1 MTGET
6 DALRSRDVAQK
17 TRALRKYEAGAAAM
31 ARDAGDPPLEMLS
44 PFGPLIGRT
53 RVSPE
58 LLARLDAFAD
68 RHVLSG
74 DREFLVPPEVAC
86 AGGRDSLVAAIE
98 DRLLR
103 YVLAAEGVAPKHIE
117 IDRIWIVS
125 QHAGTPSPV
134 HFHSGDLSGVLYL
147 KAPAPPAESELGKT
161 YISGRKAG
169 YLNFLT
175 GGKQRF
181 AKTLLSVPPEVGVLY
196 TFPAWLLHGVE
207 PFDGPGERR
216 SLSFN
221 ARAEVED

>member
-1 MTGET
+1 MSGET

-17 TRALRKYEAGAAAM
+17 TRALRKYEADAAAT
-31 ARDAGDPPLEMLS
+31 ARDAGEPPLEMLS
-44 PFGPLIGRT
+44 PFGPLVGRT
-53 RVSPE
+53 RVSPT

-68 RHVLSG
+68 RRVAAG
-74 DREFLVPPEVAC
+74 EREFLVPPEAAC

-98 DRLLR
+98 DRLRR
-103 YVLAAEGVAPKHIE
+103 YVLQAEGVAPRQIE

-125 QHAGTPSPV
+125 QEAGTPSPV

-147 KAPAPPAESELGKT
+147 KVPPPAAEAELGRT
-161 YISGRKAG
+161 YISGRRAG

-181 AKTLLSVPPEVGVLY
+181 AKTLLSVPPDVGVLY

-221 ARAEVED
+221 ARAAVED